1 MVDDS
6 RVVRMRRRCWRQR
19 ERIDDCSLSNDWW
32 SGELWIHLLIHV
44 MERVIG
50 AGVQGSNSLA
60 IWQALMRL
68 SMKMIA
74 AAVFFRC
81 CCHRL

>member
-6 RVVRMRRRCWRQR
+6 RVVRMRRRCWP
-19 ERIDDCSLSNDWW
+19 EKIDDCSLSNDWW
-32 SGELWIHLLIHV
+32 SGGLLIHLLKHV

-81 CCHRL
+81 CHRL